1 MTDKRSKLEQ
11 IATDFV
17 QKSGLHNLSFR
28 TLASEVGVKSSS
40 VHYHFPEKSHLA
52 TALIQNYSN
61 EFIAQLEKIDGRN
74 LTLKKK
80 LDAFVKIFEDVL
92 KAEKFCLCGM
102 LAAEV
107 ATLNEENRLLLNQYF
122 QQVES
127 WLTSL
132 LQNGSKEILSDIEP
146 TKLAKIIMSGLEGAI
161 LIDRI
166 GGGRQRLRAQKEL
179 IQSMLR

>member
-146 TKLAKIIMSGLEGAI
+146 TKLAKNHHVWIRRR
-161 LIDRI
+161 DFN
-166 GGGRQRLRAQKEL
+166 
-179 IQSMLR
+179 